1 MKKVCLNLSESRAL
15 GDTLCST
22 PTIRKLYSSYNQKIS
37 VITHH
42 KEIFKNNQY
51 VDVIFGS
58 NIDMDIL
65 KDEYEIFKQILH
77 QILEYNW

>member
-37 VITHH
+37 LITHH
-42 KEIFKNNQY
+42 KEIFKNNPY
-51 VDVIFGS
+51 VDSIFDTNVDDHEHRERDRGLTLLAS
-58 NIDMDIL
+58 
-65 KDEYEIFKQILH
+65 QV
-77 QILEYNW
+77 